1 LQRIN
6 TENIVFWQVMCYKT
20 EHMEIIKNIFNSE
33 NLGSLW
39 ATASPW
45 LLTHGPKIIGILLG
59 AYLLNKF
66 SYLFIEKAIRKAI
79 VGDSFLTKQAE
90 KKREDTLIQVFGGTF
105 KIVIWVMA
113 ILMVISEFGIAIG
126 PIIAAAGIVG
136 VAFGFGAQYL
146 IRDMIAGLF
155 IILENQY
162 RIGDV
167 VELTGTSGE
176 VEKISLRTTIIR
188 DLNGAVHHIPNGEIK
203 KSSNKTKDF
212 ARVNL
217 NIGISYEADIEKVTK
232 VVNDIGAKM
241 FQDKEWSDKLNE
253 APEFVKINNFDDSA
267 VEIRIKAEVK
277 PQEQWG
283 VAAELRKRIKIA
295 FDKEGIEIP
304 FPQRVIHQAK

>member
-1 LQRIN
+1 MQNSN
-6 TENIVFWQVMCYKT
+6 TENVVFWQVIWYKT
-20 EHMEIIKNIFNSE
+20 KHMEIIQNVFNPE
-33 NLGSLW
+33 TLQSLW
-39 ATASPW
+39 ETTSPW
-45 LLTHGPKIIGILLG
+45 LLSHGPKILGILLG
-59 AYLLNKF
+59 AYLFNKF
-66 SYLFIEKAIRKAI
+66 GHLFIGKAIRKAI
-79 VGDSFLTKQAE
+79 VGDNFLTKQAE
-90 KKREDTLIQVFGGTF
+90 RKREDTLIHVFSGTF
-105 KIVIWVMA
+105 KIVVWVMA
-113 ILMVISEFGIAIG
+113 VLMIISEFGIAIG

-203 KSSNKTKDF
+203 KAVNKTKDF

-217 NIGISYEADIEKVTK
+217 NIGISYDANIEKVIK
-232 VVNDIGAKM
+232 VVNNIGAKM
-241 FQDKEWSDKLNE
+241 FQDKEWSEKLNE
-253 APEFVKINNFDDSA
+253 APEFVKITNFDDSA

-283 VAAELRKRIKIA
+283 VAAELRKRIKVT

-304 FPQRVIHQAK
+304 YPQRVIHQAK